1 MFATWDVHDYD
12 ANDSE
17 ADIPQRERAEQIF
30 PDFWDVLVG

>member
-1 MFATWDVHDYD
+1 MLATEDIHDYG
-12 ANDSE
+12 ANHAE